1 MSSFTATDFCVDL
14 FLLLRQHGLALGLK
28 DLFAVLSIVEQ
39 KWPWPTDEHEEYRLR
54 IRLVWCHALAEEQLF
69 DDLWAPTFAD
79 ALQEEVGAREAPP
92 PLPPAPPRPET
103 HDTLEQQQDERE
115 QSNLPPSDPS
125 AAAAQWSPL
134 PFYVPLSLVPVDEQ
148 FELGSYWPIAR
159 RQMVYAWR
167 YLRRPVADGPC
178 DRFDLDATLAATIRY
193 GLYRG
198 PLYRRRERNHAQLIL
213 LLDQNGSMM
222 PFHRFTRDLATTAQ
236 YESSIEHVE
245 VYYFHNAPSAYLYS
259 DPHLTNP
266 VALQSILATCTPNTS
281 LLIVSDGGA
290 ARGYRRPER
299 IRATRTLLRTLERHT
314 LLHAWLNPMPRE
326 RWADSSAQVIAALLQ
341 GRMFQMDEDGFSQ
354 AIDVIRM

>member
-1 MSSFTATDFCVDL
+1 MSSFTAIDFCVDL
-14 FLLLRQHGLALGLK
+14 FLLLRQHILTLGLK
-28 DLFAVLSIVEQ
+28 DLFAVLSIVDQ
-39 KWPWPTDEHEEYRLR
+39 QWPWPADEHEEYRLR
-54 IRLVWCHALAEEQLF
+54 IRLLWCRTSGEEQIF
-69 DDLWAPTFAD
+69 DELWVPTFAH
-79 ALQEEVGAREAPP
+79 ALQDDVGERAAPP
-92 PLPPAPPRPET
+92 PSLPPAPPPPEV
-103 HDTLEQQQDERE
+103 HDTFEQQQDERA
-115 QSNLPPSDPS
+115 QPDPS
-125 AAAAQWSPL
+125 PNAASVAAQWEPL
-134 PFYVPLSLVPVDEQ
+134 PFYVPLSLAPVDEA
-148 FELGSYWPIAR
+148 FELGSYWPIAH

-193 GLYRG
+193 GLFRG
-198 PLYRRRERNHAQLIL
+198 PVYRRRERNHAQLIL

-236 YESSIEHVE
+236 YESSIAHVE
-245 VYYFHNAPSAYLYS
+245 VYYFHNAPSAYLYR

-266 VALQSILATCTPNTS
+266 LPLDAMLATCTPDTS

-299 IRATRTLLRTLERHT
+299 IRATRTFLRTLERHT